1 MSKIGPQT
9 IEHMTD
15 QVKGLLS
22 DYQKDL
28 HLAYLGMGDD
38 PLTIALSIKV
48 SPDREGN
55 RIETSMNFVTGRIKD
70 KISGSVNE
78 EQMKLFP
85 VKKEWKPRFPLNYKP
100 LPDVGVPRSRFKQ
113 VSG

>member
-1 MSKIGPQT
+1 MSRIGPQT

-15 QVKGLLS
+15 QVDGLLS
-22 DYQKDL
+22 DYQVDL
-28 HLAYLGMGDD
+28 NRAYLGMGDD

-55 RIETSMNFVTGRIKD
+55 RIETSMNFITGRIKD

-85 VKKEWKPRFPLNYKP
+85 PNKKWKPRFPLTIYP
-100 LPDVGVPRSRFKQ
+100 SPTVGNPPRFRAL
-113 VSG
+113 GG